1 MAAKCSERSR
11 HAEPWQP
18 RLSGGWNFQD
28 VLRAFCWGG
37 GVRDRT
43 RRIPVATTARP
54 ALSRAANPVHER
66 AWAHQNLAIMKTL
79 GSLQLFAEIKRS
91 ETGATYRGLDPRTGQ
106 LVLVKTFTANGNA
119 PAAAARFAQEAAIYA
134 RITHPNLVKLIDY
147 GVAEGLRYLTL
158 EFIEGQ
164 TLRSL
169 LQNAPQAGK
178 LPVAIALTVFDA
190 VLAGVA
196 EIHRRHF
203 IHRDLKPENILIG
216 HDGSV
221 KLCDF
226 DLATSNA
233 ARPAGSGLTGSP
245 GYLAPEVILGENA
258 TPAADLF
265 ALGILLYEMIAG
277 GRPFQ
282 SATAGGEMNAIV
294 RVAPLPITTVNPHA
308 PAVLDELFERLLAKQ
323 PAARLAGAEAVR
335 TWLAQH
341 FVLGTPEMQRQRL
354 QEYLAAPENW
364 PLALPPAFVRVELLQ
379 QQTAQPPKSRKWRPL
394 LAAATGL
401 ALTALL
407 AQWGLNSMKPE
418 AAQERTVSPH
428 TATPAAD
435 SSGLTQAK
443 PQSGQREK
451 APAEE
456 TEPALPPRPQ
466 EIAVDSAAIPPPR
479 TLSIQSNPWAY
490 VFLAGDSLGM
500 TPLSAPVSLPAGKHG
515 LVLKNPNFP
524 PVSVPLEFSAVSPDT
539 LFFSLW
545 EHVAQLELQ
554 INPWAEVYVNG
565 QRREPHAGEQTLL
578 LLPGV
583 CELKFVHPQLGEK
596 TETIVLRAGE
606 TRRLAINMF

>member
-1 MAAKCSERSR
+1 
-11 HAEPWQP
+11 
-18 RLSGGWNFQD
+18 
-28 VLRAFCWGG
+28 
-37 GVRDRT
+37 
-43 RRIPVATTARP
+43 
-54 ALSRAANPVHER
+54 
-66 AWAHQNLAIMKTL
+66 MKTL
-79 GSLQLFAEIKRS
+79 GNLQLFAEIKRS
-91 ETGATYRGLDPRTGQ
+91 ETGATYRGLDRRTGQ
-106 LVLVKTFTANGNA
+106 LVLVKTFTVNGNA
-119 PAAAARFAQEAAIYA
+119 PEAAARFAQEAAIYA
-134 RITHPNLVKLIDY
+134 GITHPNLVKLIDY

-169 LQNAPQAGK
+169 LQQAPQAGK
-178 LPVAIALTVFDA
+178 LPVAIALTLFDA

-196 EIHRRHF
+196 EIHRRNF
-203 IHRDLKPENILIG
+203 IHRDLKPENILLG

-245 GYLAPEVILGENA
+245 GYLAPEIILGENA

-294 RVAPLPITTVNPHA
+294 RVAPLPITTVSPHA
-308 PAVLDELFERLLAKQ
+308 PAVLDALFERLLAKK
-323 PAARLAGAEAVR
+323 PAARLAGAEPAR
-335 TWLAQH
+335 IWLAQH
-341 FVLGTPEMQRQRL
+341 FVLGTPETQRRRL

-364 PLALPPAFVRVELLQ
+364 PLAATPAFVRAEPLEQ
-379 QQTAQPPKSRKWRPL
+379 QAAQPPKSRKWRSL
-394 LAAATGL
+394 LAAAAGL

-407 AQWGLNSMKPE
+407 AHWGLNAMKPE
-418 AAQERTVSPH
+418 AAQERTEPPN
-428 TATPAAD
+428 TAMPSAD

-443 PQSGQREK
+443 PQLGQQEK
-451 APAEE
+451 APAGK
-456 TEPALPPRPQ
+456 TEPALPPLPH
-466 EIAVDSAAIPPPR
+466 ENAVDSAAIPPLR

-490 VFLAGDSLGM
+490 VFVAGDSLGM
-500 TPLSAPVSLPAGKHG
+500 TPLSAPVSLPAGKHA

-524 PVSVPLEFSAVSPDT
+524 PVSLLLELSAHSPDT

-545 EHVAQLELQ
+545 DHVAQLELQ

-565 QRREPHAGEQTLL
+565 RRREPHAGEQTLL
-578 LLPGV
+578 LLPGA

-596 TETIVLRAGE
+596 TEMIVLRAGE

>member
-1 MAAKCSERSR
+1 
-11 HAEPWQP
+11 
-18 RLSGGWNFQD
+18 
-28 VLRAFCWGG
+28 
-37 GVRDRT
+37 
-43 RRIPVATTARP
+43 
-54 ALSRAANPVHER
+54 
-66 AWAHQNLAIMKTL
+66 MKSL
-79 GSLQLFAEIKRS
+79 GPIQLFAEIKRS
-91 ETGATYRGLDPRTGQ
+91 ETGATYRGLDRRTGQ

-119 PAAAARFAQEAAIYA
+119 PEAAARFAQEAAIYA
-134 RITHPNLVKLIDY
+134 GITHPNLVKLIDY

-164 TLRSL
+164 NLRSL
-169 LQNAPQAGK
+169 LQQSPQAGK
-178 LPVAIALTVFDA
+178 LPIAIALTLFDA

-196 EIHRRHF
+196 EIHRRNF
-203 IHRDLKPENILIG
+203 IHRDLKPENILLG

-233 ARPAGSGLTGSP
+233 VRPAASGLTGSP
-245 GYLAPEVILGENA
+245 GYLAPEIILGENA
-258 TPAADLF
+258 TPATDLF

-277 GRPFQ
+277 SRPFQ

-308 PAVLDELFERLLAKQ
+308 PAVLDELFERLLAKK
-323 PAARLAGAEAVR
+323 PAARLAGAEQAR

-341 FVLGTPEMQRQRL
+341 FVLGTPEAQRQRL

-364 PLALPPAFVRVELLQ
+364 PLAADPAFLRAKPLK
-379 QQTAQPPKSRKWRPL
+379 QQTSRARKPRKGRLL
-394 LAAATGL
+394 LAVAA
-401 ALTALL
+401 ALTLT
-407 AQWGLNSMKPE
+407 AQLVHWGLNARKPE
-418 AAQERTVSPH
+418 AAHERTEPPN
-428 TATPAAD
+428 TAMPAAD
-435 SSGLTQAK
+435 SSGLALAT
-443 PQSGQREK
+443 PQSEQQEK
-451 APAEE
+451 ASAGK
-456 TEPALPPRPQ
+456 TEPALPPP
-466 EIAVDSAAIPPPR
+466 EENALDSTAIPLPR
-479 TLSIQSNPWAY
+479 ILSIQSNPWAY
-490 VFLAGDSLGM
+490 VFVAGDSLGM
-500 TPLSAPVSLPAGKHG
+500 TPLSAPVSLPDGKHA

-524 PVSVPLEFSAVSPDT
+524 PVSLPLELSAHSPDT

-545 EHVAQLELQ
+545 DHVAQLELQ

-578 LLPGV
+578 LLPGA